1 MLPVAFFILHKLKKD
16 SGQIIER
23 SDLYC
28 VGYFSKLHGYKGEL
42 TATLDTDNVRDY
54 ESLKHIFVDVKG
66 QLIPYFIELI
76 EYKTNSTVKVKLE
89 GVDTEDKAKLL
100 VKCSVFIEKKD
111 MSESDDNRVSL
122 RAISGFKVID
132 AEKGEIGTVER
143 IEEINNNP
151 LIVIH
156 SGKKEILLPLNEDF
170 ITNID
175 QKKKELHIVAPG
187 GLIDFYL
194 NEA

>member
-1 MLPVAFFILHKLKKD
+1 VAFFILRKLKKD
-16 SGQIIER
+16 PSQIVDR

-42 TATLDTDNVRDY
+42 TATLDTDNVKDY
-54 ESLKHIFVDVKG
+54 ESLKHIFVNVKD
-66 QLIPYFIELI
+66 QLIPYFVELI

-89 GVDTEDKAKLL
+89 GIDTEDKAKQL
-100 VKCSVFIEKKD
+100 VKCSVFIDKKD
-111 MSESDDNRVSL
+111 MSESDDNRVAM
-122 RAISGFKVID
+122 RAIVGFKVFD
-132 AEKGEIGTVER
+132 AEKGEIGIVER

-170 ITNID
+170 IEKID
-175 QKKKELHIVAPG
+175 QTQKELHIVAPG

-194 NEA
+194 NEV